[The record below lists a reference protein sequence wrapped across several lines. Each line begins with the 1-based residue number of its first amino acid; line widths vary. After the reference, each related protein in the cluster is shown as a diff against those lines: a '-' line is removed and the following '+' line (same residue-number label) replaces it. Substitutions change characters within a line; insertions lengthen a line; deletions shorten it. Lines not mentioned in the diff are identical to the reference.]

1 MRHAMYKK
9 MLVPLDGSE
18 LAEVVLPYAKE
29 LAGRLDLEL
38 TLLHVCEPHSPSAQ
52 FMCRAYI
59 EHAAELV
66 QAHSREV
73 QTRTG
78 ATAEKAVQARGVIA
92 SGHPA
97 EEIIRQ
103 AKENTIDLILMATH
117 GRSGVRRWMLGS
129 VADKVLRASDVPV
142 WLVRAGIPE
151 EIVYDEWPKRT
162 MLVPLDGSKLAE
174 SVLPHVKA
182 LAKQRGAEVVN
193 IVLLRVCE
201 EPFITG
207 DYPEASM
214 NLTWEE
220 HVRRI
225 REHFTKEAE
234 QYLVGV
240 QKQFVEAGL
249 HVRSE
254 VLMGKP
260 ADEIIDFA
268 HKNHPNLVVMATHG
282 YSGISRWEFGSVA
295 DKVLHGVSSPIFMV
309 RPH

>member
-1 MRHAMYKK
+1 MYKR

-18 LAEVVLPYAKE
+18 LAEIVLPYAEE

-38 TLLHVCEPHSPSAQ
+38 ILLHVCEPHSSPAQ
-52 FMCRAYI
+52 FMCQAYI
-59 EHAAELV
+59 EHTAEIA

-73 QTRTG
+73 QTKTG
-78 ATAEKAVQARGVIA
+78 ATAENMIEAQGVAVT
-92 SGHPA
+92 GHPA
-97 EEIIRQ
+97 EEIIRY
-103 AKENTIDLILMATH
+103 ASKNTIDLILMATH
-117 GRSGVRRWMLGS
+117 GRSGVRRWVLGS

-182 LAKQRGAEVVN
+182 LTKQRGAELVN

-201 EPFITG
+201 EPFITS

-220 HVRRI
+220 HVRRV
-225 REHFTKEAE
+225 REHFAQEAE
-234 QYLVGV
+234 RYLTEV
-240 QKQFVEAGL
+240 QKWLVDASL
-249 HVRSE
+249 NVRSE

-260 ADEIIDFA
+260 ADEIIDYA
-268 HKNHPNLVVMATHG
+268 HKNHPNLVVLATHG
-282 YSGISRWEFGSVA
+282 YSGISRWEYGSVA
-295 DKVLHGVSSPIFMV
+295 DKVLRGVSSPILMV